1 MLDVLC
7 IGNVCYD
14 QSLYLDYYPEENS
27 KSEISDILEAGGG
40 PAANAAFL
48 LAKWGASC
56 AFSGLVGTDFYGEKI
71 ADEFKSVSVDIS
83 VMEQRQDFVTSF
95 SVILVNR
102 QNGSRTIINRKQPK
116 GQADRTL
123 LQSLRQPPRM
133 MLFDGHEL
141 EASLEAIRLFPDAV
155 TVLDAGSLRE
165 GTRILAGKV
174 DYLAASERFALA
186 ATGLQNFD
194 NEADWANCLDGL
206 ARLCGNHIVVTLGER
221 GLIFKDAKG
230 ICHLPALDVKAL
242 DTTAAG
248 DIFHGAFVYGLLENF
263 TLRESLK
270 LASITAAM
278 SVQVAGGRQSIP
290 GKDDALDY
298 YARNRLL
305 LEIKEI

>member
-1 MLDVLC
+1 MLDALC

-14 QSLYLDYYPEENS
+14 QSLYLDFYPEENS

-56 AFSGLVGTDFYGEKI
+56 AFSGLVGTDSYGVKI

-83 VMEQRQDFVTSF
+83 ALEQRQDFVTSF
-95 SVILVNR
+95 SVILVNS

-116 GQADRTL
+116 GQVDRTL
-123 LQSLRQPPRM
+123 LRSLRQPPRM

-141 EASLEAIRLFPDAV
+141 ETSLEAIRLFPEAV

-186 ATGLQNFD
+186 ATGLKNLD
-194 NEADWANCLDGL
+194 NESDWTACLDGL
-206 ARLCGNHIVVTLGER
+206 AKICGNQVVVTLGER
-221 GLIFKDAKG
+221 GLIFKDSSG
-230 ICHLPALDVKAL
+230 ICHLPALNVRAL

-248 DIFHGAFVYGLLENF
+248 DIFHGAFVYGLLEKF
-263 TLRESLK
+263 TLRETLK

-290 GKDDALDY
+290 EKGDALDFY
-298 YARNRLL
+298 TRNRHLL
-305 LEIKEI
+305 QIKEI